1 MLHIQC
7 DQPLAAKWKP
17 RNKRKNSKFSVEV
30 SFTSKQQLF
39 VFQKH
44 SQTST
49 PCVHLRALRKH
60 TRRNMLSSAWG
71 LAHTMIHW
79 HPHMNQCCKQW
90 FTHKRTKK
98 NSLLRFLWSNFAK
111 KIKSK
116 STQYASSET
125 KSRSQHCFQW
135 RQAHA
140 KSTSPMRLN
149 KETFISW
156 IEQSVYGDR
165 NLQRSCRHK

>member
-1 MLHIQC
+1 MDDCSIAKAFLSDLLKMRCNSLFSGSASSPVTQSQTSSDIQANRTACFHARKSSAVLKVGTCTNDLSIRQYEEKAEAPQGIQYKCNKEKINRNRLHIQC

-60 TRRNMLSSAWG
+60 TRRNMLGSA
-71 LAHTMIHW
+71 
-79 HPHMNQCCKQW
+79 
-90 FTHKRTKK
+90 
-98 NSLLRFLWSNFAK
+98 
-111 KIKSK
+111 
-116 STQYASSET
+116 
-125 KSRSQHCFQW
+125 
-135 RQAHA
+135 
-140 KSTSPMRLN
+140 
-149 KETFISW
+149 
-156 IEQSVYGDR
+156 
-165 NLQRSCRHK
+165 